1 MHPCHYFQFFSSS
14 SFNEFPWLCYFCWSS
29 AVGHGDILI
38 AVYSSLHI
46 FFCALAIAVH
56 SSEYCSIFWVVL
68 KRRYGTYNE
77 TTQRSVILS
86 GKKMPFKLDFS
97 SFSSIFVD
105 CKVSAWHGFVFP
117 QPSSFLR
124 YNLFSQMIVKHKK
137 KRCQHTNANELIC
150 LIILYLQPFNEKI
163 EQKAVKLK
171 GMMMV
176 VFVCVCAR

>member
-1 MHPCHYFQFFSSS
+1 M
-14 SFNEFPWLCYFCWSS
+14 
-29 AVGHGDILI
+29 
-38 AVYSSLHI
+38 
-46 FFCALAIAVH
+46 
-56 SSEYCSIFWVVL
+56 

-86 GKKMPFKLDFS
+86 GKKCHLSWIFPHSHQFL
-97 SFSSIFVD
+97 SIAKYLLGMVL
-105 CKVSAWHGFVFP
+105 
-117 QPSSFLR
+117 SFLSHHR
-124 YNLFSQMIVKHKK
+124 SFVITYLAKWLWNTKK

-176 VFVCVCAR
+176 VFVCVCALAKIGKCFKILAYTINAQVQCIQIIMKRKRKERRVNSTIQSNTDTATYLKVG